1 MRITRKIFLLTSIIA
16 ITANTVAHTGDVSQ
30 SFKNPGNYATGLTFD
45 GTNLWM
51 ADRQEDVVYK
61 VDPKDGKINGTIP
74 SPGYW
79 PMGLAWDGEYL
90 WNVDNKGGIPE
101 SENYSGKIYKIDPK
115 DGTIVHT
122 VRAPTI
128 RPRGL
133 TYDGKYFWCVDGE
146 KDKLIQFDANDGT
159 TIRSIPAPSVD
170 PRGITFD
177 GKYLWISDRTRDEI
191 YMVRPKDGSVII
203 IADAPGEFTRG
214 MAWDGRS
221 LWATDYEKDRVFKL
235 KVSDDKNYVKTNMRK
250 AQVDYTYQITNFGP
264 GKVKKANIHL
274 AIPADR
280 VTQEITGEIRY
291 NPDYTDIV
299 TDQWNQATAHY
310 EIENLKANESETIHM
325 ITTAKIWDIRYF
337 IYPDQVG
344 SLEEMPED
352 VVNLYLNNNKKY
364 QLHHPVIR
372 DAVKEAVGEEKNPY
386 WIMRNIFNYVID
398 NMYYEM
404 EGGWN
409 TAPAVLDRGNGSC
422 SEYSF
427 VFISMCRSAGIPARY
442 VGSAVVRGDDASM
455 DDVFH
460 RWVEVYLPNYGWI
473 MVDPSGGDNEDPR
486 DQASYIGSLSNRFL
500 ITTQSGGGSKTMGW
514 TYNSNESMVTEP
526 KTHVVVD
533 YFADWEPIE

>member
-1 MRITRKIFLLTSIIA
+1 MEKKRILVLISLLFT
-16 ITANTVAHTGDVSQ
+16 TLGLLAHTGEIET
-30 SFKNPGNYATGLTFD
+30 SFKNPGNYATGMTFD
-45 GTNLWM
+45 GENLWI
-51 ADRQEDVVYK
+51 ADRQEDVLFK
-61 VDPKDGKINGTIP
+61 VNPETGKIMGSIE

-79 PMGLAWDGEYL
+79 PMGLTWDGTHL
-90 WNVDNKGGIPE
+90 WNADFKGGIPK
-101 SENYSGKIYKIDPK
+101 SENYDGKIYRINPE

-122 VRAPTI
+122 VNAPTN

-133 TYDGKYFWCVDGE
+133 AYDGEYFWCVDGE
-146 KDKLIQFDANDGT
+146 NDKIIQFDANDGT

-170 PRGITFD
+170 ARGLTFD
-177 GKYLWISDRTRDEI
+177 GQYLWVSDRSRDEI

-214 MAWDGRS
+214 MAWDGNS
-221 LWATDYEKDRVFKL
+221 LWATDYEEDRTFKL
-235 KVSDDKNYVKTNMRK
+235 KINDGENYVKTNMRK
-250 AQVDYTYQITNFGP
+250 AKVDYTYQITNFGP
-264 GKVKKANIHL
+264 GEVEKADIHL
-274 AIPADR
+274 AIPTDR
-280 VTQEITGEIRY
+280 VTQEITSEIKY
-291 NPDYTDIV
+291 NPGYTDIV

-310 EIENLKANESETIHM
+310 EIKNLKANESETIHM

-352 VVNLYLNNNKKY
+352 VVNLYLKNNKKY

-372 DAVKEAVGEEKNPY
+372 DAVKKAVGDEENPY

-404 EGGWN
+404 VGGWN

-442 VGSAVVRGDDASM
+442 VGSVVVRGDDASM

-460 RWVEVYLPNYGWI
+460 RWVEVYLPNYGWV

-486 DQASYIGSLSNRFL
+486 DQARYIGALSNRFL
-500 ITTQSGGGSKTMGW
+500 ITTQSGGGSETMGW
-514 TYNSNESMVTEP
+514 TYNSNEMMVTEP
-526 KTHVVVD
+526 KTNVVVE

>member
-1 MRITRKIFLLTSIIA
+1 MTAKKLFTLGWLFLFA
-16 ITANTVAHTGDVSQ
+16 MNAVAFTGEVTT
-30 SFKNPGNYATGLTFD
+30 SFKNPGNYATGMTFD
-45 GTNLWM
+45 GESLWI
-51 ADRQEDVVYK
+51 ADRQEDVLYK
-61 VDPKDGKINGTIP
+61 INPENGKIIGSIS

-79 PMGLAWDGEYL
+79 PMGLTWDGTHL
-90 WNVDNKGGIPE
+90 WNADIKGGIPE
-101 SENYSGKIYKIDPK
+101 SENYDGKIYKIDPK

-122 VRAPTI
+122 VNAPTK

-133 TYDGKYFWCVDGE
+133 AYDGEYFWCVDGANDE
-146 KDKLIQFDANDGT
+146 IVQFDANDGT

-177 GKYLWISDRTRDEI
+177 GKYLWVSDRTRDEI
-191 YMVRPKDGSVII
+191 YMVNPEDGAVII
-203 IADAPGEFTRG
+203 IADAPGKFTRG
-214 MAWDGRS
+214 LAWDGSS
-221 LWATDYEKDRVFKL
+221 LWATDSQEDRVFKL
-235 KVSDDKNYVKTNMRK
+235 KGNDGEKYIKSNMRK
-250 AQVDYTYQITNFGP
+250 AKVDYTYKITNYGP
-264 GKVKKANIHL
+264 GKVKQADIHL
-274 AIPADR
+274 AIPTDR
-280 VTQEITGEIRY
+280 VTQEITSDIKY

-299 TDQWNQATAHY
+299 TDQWNQSTAHY
-310 EIENLKANESETIHM
+310 RIKDLEANESETIHM
-325 ITTAKIWDIRYF
+325 ITTVKIWDIRYF

-344 SLEEMPED
+344 SLEKMPED
-352 VVNLYLNNNKKY
+352 VVNLYLKNNKKY

-372 DAVKEAVGEEKNPY
+372 DAVKKAVGDEENPY

-460 RWVEVYLPNYGWI
+460 RWVEVYLPNYGWV
-473 MVDPSGGDNEDPR
+473 MVDPSGGDNKDPR
-486 DQASYIGSLSNRFL
+486 DQARYIGSLSNRFL

-533 YFADWEPIE
+533 YYADWEPIE